1 MASQRKLGFSTDRRL
16 AVLKGL
22 TTALLINGKITTTEH
37 RALEVQKIAERLIA
51 KAAKESGN
59 FTTKPVKVSRARVDS
74 KGVKTMVTATSKN
87 GRKYKKIEREIKS
100 EMRTVDA
107 PSRLAA
113 RKIAIKYVYR
123 FKTEDGDRINVI
135 NKLFDEIGPKYKDRQ
150 GGYTRVYKLGPRK
163 GDAAEMALI
172 ELV

>member
-1 MASQRKLGFSTDRRL
+1 
-16 AVLKGL
+16 
-22 TTALLINGKITTTEH
+22 
-37 RALEVQKIAERLIA
+37 
-51 KAAKESGN
+51 
-59 FTTKPVKVSRARVDS
+59 
-74 KGVKTMVTATSKN
+74 MVTVTSKN

-113 RKIAIKYVYR
+113 RKRAIKYVYR
-123 FKTEDGDRINVI
+123 FKTDEGIRINVV

-150 GGYTRVYKLGPRK
+150 GGYTRIYKLGPRK